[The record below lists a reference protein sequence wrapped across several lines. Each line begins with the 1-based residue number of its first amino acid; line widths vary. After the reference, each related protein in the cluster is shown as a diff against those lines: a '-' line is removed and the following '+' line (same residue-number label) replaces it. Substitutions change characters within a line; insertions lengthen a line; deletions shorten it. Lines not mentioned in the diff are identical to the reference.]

1 MKGNFAIKRTQ
12 GRFNRISP
20 DQANEKTISKDQQ
33 GPGTTS
39 ITLILV
45 SKVFF
50 PAISRLSTISTKV
63 YVGESEHLIL
73 QMGQLNMTLYLNIK

>member
-1 MKGNFAIKRTQ
+1 MNGNFAIKRTQ
-12 GRFNRISP
+12 GRFNRIST

-50 PAISRLSTISTKV
+50 PAISRLSTISNKV

-73 QMGQLNMTLYLNIK
+73 QIGQLNMTLYLNIK